1 MGRPGYN
8 RVSIRKTILFGFMDK
23 GYVSLWE
30 LVDRCKVNLRYMYL
44 DGSEDTKWKGCEK
57 MELDQLHFFTA
68 PISSLLVAVSVIVN
82 QTTGFYN
89 LFFLIRHLGYVK
101 VDLVDGI
108 AFLIFDDISRNVLH
122 VAL

>member
-1 MGRPGYN
+1 M
-8 RVSIRKTILFGFMDK
+8 K
-23 GYVSLWE
+23 
-30 LVDRCKVNLRYMYL
+30 
-44 DGSEDTKWKGCEK
+44 
-57 MELDQLHFFTA
+57 LDQLHFFTA

-101 VDLVDGI
+101 VDLMDGI